1 MIITGKNGKK
11 FKIKMVYSTN
21 NNQAQQKSTYNKI
34 ILVDSTSNFENIKNF
49 FKQENNLLIISF
61 DYKSHKKLESEN
73 IPHQLSD
80 DYITDSQCKII
91 QDYVYKFT
99 YWYFEKDFSK
109 FLEYREINLG
119 RLYQDELLNF
129 FVRFLKKFKEIEIIF
144 ASNQNKEFLAE
155 NELFDII
162 QFFTNSTLNL
172 QKSTKKFHS
181 FPHEEMR
188 VNLKIAGYEK
198 SLFLSRD
205 RYLKLKKLA
214 DFLIN
219 NMFNPKITD
228 NTKTKILFAE
238 YNTERYKELF
248 LKSKKFNAEIFFYGK
263 RRPAFWN
270 GSTLKTIR
278 NSKCKIITNHL
289 IYDNVAKHEE
299 KLGIKKMRT
308 QLSELWKK
316 NSSLEKFFTFGDF
329 EVFTLIKPVL
339 VELIENR
346 LSHTIHE
353 IELVNRMFQ
362 KIRFDFS
369 VIINELGFSEQIISC
384 LSKTHKVKC
393 IHMQEGFHWDTIAAH
408 ANLTSQ
414 GAYLHDADT
423 LAVWGDIDRS
433 ISIENGGIPSNK
445 VRIIGAPR
453 YDNLFNSET
462 KKQDYILLAS
472 SGDPQPEEVNGI
484 RINKIEEYL
493 TDILQISKIVR
504 ELDEEVFIKLHPSPT
519 QLMDLVE
526 LGKKIDPKITIVS
539 HGEITSLLPSAKLVI
554 SIGMS
559 SAIIEAL
566 ILKKPVIFIPGI
578 DYNWGDPSIIN
589 EKGCLISSINELKND
604 LKGVLNNTKLY
615 AEQQNSS
622 RKYLSKLISHHGNA
636 SDEFYKYLKNYTI

>member
-1 MIITGKNGKK
+1 ME
-11 FKIKMVYSTN
+11 
-21 NNQAQQKSTYNKI
+21 KI

-49 FKQENNLLIISF
+49 FKKENNLSIISF
-61 DYKSHKKLESEN
+61 DYKSHKKLENGN
-73 IPHQLSD
+73 IPHQISD
-80 DYITDSQCKII
+80 DYITDLQCKTI

-119 RLYQDELLNF
+119 RLFQDELLNF

-205 RYLKLKKLA
+205 RYLKLKKLT

-299 KLGIKKMRT
+299 KLGIKKMQT

-384 LSKTHKVKC
+384 LSKTYKVKC

-484 RINKIEEYL
+484 RINKIEEHL

>member
-1 MIITGKNGKK
+1 ME
-11 FKIKMVYSTN
+11 
-21 NNQAQQKSTYNKI
+21 KI

-49 FKQENNLLIISF
+49 FKKENNLSIISF
-61 DYKSHKKLESEN
+61 DYKSHKKLENGN
-73 IPHQLSD
+73 IPHQISD
-80 DYITDSQCKII
+80 DYITDLQCKTI

-119 RLYQDELLNF
+119 RLFQDELLNF

-205 RYLKLKKLA
+205 RYLKLKKLT

-526 LGKKIDPKITIVS
+526 LGRTIDPKITIVS

-554 SIGMS
+554 SIGIS

-615 AEQQNSS
+615 EDQQNSS
-622 RKYLSKLISHHGNA
+622 RKYLSKLSIKERGLPCKPEVSHRC
-636 SDEFYKYLKNYTI
+636 

>member
-1 MIITGKNGKK
+1 ME
-11 FKIKMVYSTN
+11 
-21 NNQAQQKSTYNKI
+21 KI

-49 FKQENNLLIISF
+49 FKKENNLSIISF
-61 DYKSHKKLESEN
+61 DYKSHKKLENGN
-73 IPHQLSD
+73 IPHQISD
-80 DYITDSQCKII
+80 DYITDLQCKTI

-119 RLYQDELLNF
+119 RLFQDELLNF

-205 RYLKLKKLA
+205 RYLKLKKLS

-346 LSHTIHE
+346 LSRTIHE

>member
-1 MIITGKNGKK
+1 ME
-11 FKIKMVYSTN
+11 
-21 NNQAQQKSTYNKI
+21 KI

-49 FKQENNLLIISF
+49 FKKENNLSIISF
-61 DYKSHKKLESEN
+61 DYKSHKKLENGN
-73 IPHQLSD
+73 IPHQISD
-80 DYITDSQCKII
+80 DYITDLQCKTI

-119 RLYQDELLNF
+119 RLFQDELLNF

-205 RYLKLKKLA
+205 RYLKLKKLS

-219 NMFNPKITD
+219 KMFNPKITD

-299 KLGIKKMRT
+299 KLGIKKMQT

-346 LSHTIHE
+346 LSRTIHE

-369 VIINELGFSEQIISC
+369 VIINESGFSEQIISC

>member
-1 MIITGKNGKK
+1 ME
-11 FKIKMVYSTN
+11 
-21 NNQAQQKSTYNKI
+21 KI

-49 FKQENNLLIISF
+49 FKKENNLSIISF
-61 DYKSHKKLESEN
+61 DYKSHKKLENGN
-73 IPHQLSD
+73 IPHQISD
-80 DYITDSQCKII
+80 DYITDLQCKTI

-119 RLYQDELLNF
+119 RLFQDELLNF

-205 RYLKLKKLA
+205 RYLKLKKLS

-219 NMFNPKITD
+219 KMFNPKITD

-316 NSSLEKFFTFGDF
+316 NSSLEKFFTFEGF
-329 EVFTLIKPVL
+329 GILKLIKPIL

-445 VRIIGAPR
+445 VKIIGAPR

-526 LGKKIDPKITIVS
+526 LEKKIDPKITIVS

>member
-1 MIITGKNGKK
+1 ME
-11 FKIKMVYSTN
+11 
-21 NNQAQQKSTYNKI
+21 KI
-34 ILVDSTSNFENIKNF
+34 ILVDSTSNFENIKNS
-49 FKQENNLLIISF
+49 FKKENNLSIISF
-61 DYKSHKKLESEN
+61 DYKSHKKLENEN
-73 IPHQLSD
+73 IPHQISD
-80 DYITDSQCKII
+80 DYITDSQCKTI

-99 YWYFEKDFSK
+99 YWYFEKDFLK

-162 QFFTNSTLNL
+162 QFFTNSALNL
-172 QKSTKKFHS
+172 QKSIKKFHS

-188 VNLKIAGYEK
+188 VNLKIGGYEK

-205 RYLKLKKLA
+205 RYLKLKKLS

-278 NSKCKIITNHL
+278 NSKCKIITNQL

-299 KLGIKKMRT
+299 KLGIKKMQK
-308 QLSELWKK
+308 QLSELWKE
-316 NSSLEKFFTFGDF
+316 NTSLEKFFTFGDF
-329 EVFTLIKPVL
+329 EVFNLIKPVL
-339 VELIENR
+339 IELIENR
-346 LSHTIHE
+346 LSHIIHE

-362 KIRFDFS
+362 KIRFNFS

-384 LSKTHKVKC
+384 LSKTHKIKC
-393 IHMQEGFHWDTIAAH
+393 VHMQEGFHWDTIPAN

-423 LAVWGDIDRS
+423 LAVWGDIDRT
-433 ISIENGGIPSNK
+433 ISIENGGVPSNK
-445 VRIIGAPR
+445 VKIIGAPR

-484 RINKIEEYL
+484 RINKIEKYL

-526 LGKKIDPKITIVS
+526 LGKTIDPKITIVS

-589 EKGCLISSINELKND
+589 EKGCLISSINELKSD
-604 LKGVLNNTKLY
+604 LEGVLNNTKLY

-622 RKYLSKLISHHGNA
+622 QKYLSKLISHHGNA
-636 SDEFYKYLKNYTI
+636 SDEFYKYLKNYTIQE

>member
-1 MIITGKNGKK
+1 ME
-11 FKIKMVYSTN
+11 
-21 NNQAQQKSTYNKI
+21 KI

-49 FKQENNLLIISF
+49 FKKENNLSIISF
-61 DYKSHKKLESEN
+61 DYKSHKKLENGN
-73 IPHQLSD
+73 IPHQISD
-80 DYITDSQCKII
+80 DYITDLQCKTI

-119 RLYQDELLNF
+119 RLFQDELLNF

-346 LSHTIHE
+346 LSYTIHE

-414 GAYLHDADT
+414 GAYLHDADI

>member
-1 MIITGKNGKK
+1 ME
-11 FKIKMVYSTN
+11 
-21 NNQAQQKSTYNKI
+21 KI

-49 FKQENNLLIISF
+49 FKKENNLSIISF
-61 DYKSHKKLESEN
+61 DYKSHKKLENGN
-73 IPHQLSD
+73 IPHQISD
-80 DYITDSQCKII
+80 DYITDLQCKTI

-119 RLYQDELLNF
+119 RLFQDELLNF

-205 RYLKLKKLA
+205 RYLKLKKLS

-299 KLGIKKMRT
+299 KLGIKKMQT

-384 LSKTHKVKC
+384 LSKTYKVKC

-445 VRIIGAPR
+445 VKIIGAPR

>member
-1 MIITGKNGKK
+1 ME
-11 FKIKMVYSTN
+11 
-21 NNQAQQKSTYNKI
+21 KI

-49 FKQENNLLIISF
+49 FKKENNLSIISF
-61 DYKSHKKLESEN
+61 DYKSHKKLENGN
-73 IPHQLSD
+73 IPHQISD
-80 DYITDSQCKII
+80 DYITDLQCKTI

-119 RLYQDELLNF
+119 RLFQDELLNF

-445 VRIIGAPR
+445 VKIIGAPR

>member
-1 MIITGKNGKK
+1 ME
-11 FKIKMVYSTN
+11 
-21 NNQAQQKSTYNKI
+21 KI

-49 FKQENNLLIISF
+49 FKKGNNLSIISF
-61 DYKSHKKLESEN
+61 DYKSHKKLENGN
-73 IPHQLSD
+73 IPHQISD
-80 DYITDSQCKII
+80 DYITDLQCKTI

-119 RLYQDELLNF
+119 RLFQDELLNF

-205 RYLKLKKLA
+205 RYLKLKKLS

-219 NMFNPKITD
+219 KMFNPKITD

-346 LSHTIHE
+346 LSRTIHE

-539 HGEITSLLPSAKLVI
+539 HGEITSLLPSAKLVR

-559 SAIIEAL
+559 TAIIEAL

>member
-1 MIITGKNGKK
+1 ME
-11 FKIKMVYSTN
+11 
-21 NNQAQQKSTYNKI
+21 KI

-49 FKQENNLLIISF
+49 FKKGNNLSIISF
-61 DYKSHKKLESEN
+61 DYKSHKKLENGN
-73 IPHQLSD
+73 IPHQISD
-80 DYITDSQCKII
+80 DYITDLQCKTI

-119 RLYQDELLNF
+119 RLFQDELLNF

-205 RYLKLKKLA
+205 RYLKLKKLS

-219 NMFNPKITD
+219 KMFNPKITD

-299 KLGIKKMRT
+299 KLGIKKMQT

-346 LSHTIHE
+346 LSRTIHE

>member
-1 MIITGKNGKK
+1 ME
-11 FKIKMVYSTN
+11 
-21 NNQAQQKSTYNKI
+21 KI

-49 FKQENNLLIISF
+49 FKKENNLSIISF
-61 DYKSHKKLESEN
+61 DYKSHKKLENGN
-73 IPHQLSD
+73 IPHQISD
-80 DYITDSQCKII
+80 DYITDLQCKTI

-119 RLYQDELLNF
+119 RLFQDELLNF

-205 RYLKLKKLA
+205 RYLKLKKLT

-346 LSHTIHE
+346 LSRTIHE

-445 VRIIGAPR
+445 VKIIGAPR

-526 LGKKIDPKITIVS
+526 LEKKIDPKITIVS

-589 EKGCLISSINELKND
+589 EKGCLISSISELKDD

-615 AEQQNSS
+615 TEQQNSS

>member
-1 MIITGKNGKK
+1 ME
-11 FKIKMVYSTN
+11 
-21 NNQAQQKSTYNKI
+21 KI

-49 FKQENNLLIISF
+49 FKKGNNLSIISF
-61 DYKSHKKLESEN
+61 DYKSHKKLENEN
-73 IPHQLSD
+73 IPHQISD
-80 DYITDSQCKII
+80 DYITDLQCKTI

-119 RLYQDELLNF
+119 RLFQDELLNF

-205 RYLKLKKLA
+205 RYLKLKKLT

-346 LSHTIHE
+346 LSRTIHE

>member
-1 MIITGKNGKK
+1 ME
-11 FKIKMVYSTN
+11 
-21 NNQAQQKSTYNKI
+21 KI

-49 FKQENNLLIISF
+49 FKKGNNLSIISF
-61 DYKSHKKLESEN
+61 DYKSHKKLENGN
-73 IPHQLSD
+73 IPHQISD
-80 DYITDSQCKII
+80 DYITDLQCKTI

-119 RLYQDELLNF
+119 RLFQDELLNF

-205 RYLKLKKLA
+205 RYLKLKKLS

-219 NMFNPKITD
+219 KMFNPKITD

-299 KLGIKKMRT
+299 KLGIKKMQT

-316 NSSLEKFFTFGDF
+316 NSSLEKFFTFGNF

>member
-1 MIITGKNGKK
+1 ME
-11 FKIKMVYSTN
+11 
-21 NNQAQQKSTYNKI
+21 KI

-49 FKQENNLLIISF
+49 FKKGNNLSIISF
-61 DYKSHKKLESEN
+61 DYKSHKKLENGN
-73 IPHQLSD
+73 IPHQISD
-80 DYITDSQCKII
+80 DYITDLQCKTI

-119 RLYQDELLNF
+119 RLFQDELLNF

-205 RYLKLKKLA
+205 RYLKLKKLS

-219 NMFNPKITD
+219 KMFNPKITD

-346 LSHTIHE
+346 LSRTIHE

-393 IHMQEGFHWDTIAAH
+393 IHMQEGFHWDTIDAH

-526 LGKKIDPKITIVS
+526 LEKKIDPKITIVS

>member
-1 MIITGKNGKK
+1 ME
-11 FKIKMVYSTN
+11 
-21 NNQAQQKSTYNKI
+21 KI

-49 FKQENNLLIISF
+49 FKKENNLSIISF
-61 DYKSHKKLESEN
+61 DYKSHKKLENGN
-73 IPHQLSD
+73 IPHQISD
-80 DYITDSQCKII
+80 DYITDLQCKTI

-119 RLYQDELLNF
+119 RLFQDELLNF

-205 RYLKLKKLA
+205 RYLKLKKLT

-346 LSHTIHE
+346 LSRTIHE

-445 VRIIGAPR
+445 VKIIGAPR

-526 LGKKIDPKITIVS
+526 LEKKIDPKITIVS

>member
-1 MIITGKNGKK
+1 ME
-11 FKIKMVYSTN
+11 
-21 NNQAQQKSTYNKI
+21 KI

-49 FKQENNLLIISF
+49 FKKGNNLSIISF
-61 DYKSHKKLESEN
+61 DYKSHKKLENGN
-73 IPHQLSD
+73 IPHQISD
-80 DYITDSQCKII
+80 DYITDLQCKTI

-119 RLYQDELLNF
+119 RLFQDELLNF

-205 RYLKLKKLA
+205 RYLKLKKLS

-219 NMFNPKITD
+219 KMFNPKITD

-346 LSHTIHE
+346 LSRTIHE

-526 LGKKIDPKITIVS
+526 LEKKIDPKITIVS

-636 SDEFYKYLKNYTI
+636 SDEFYKYLENYTI

>member
-1 MIITGKNGKK
+1 ME
-11 FKIKMVYSTN
+11 
-21 NNQAQQKSTYNKI
+21 KI

-49 FKQENNLLIISF
+49 FKKGNNLSIISF
-61 DYKSHKKLESEN
+61 DYKSHKKLENGN
-73 IPHQLSD
+73 IPHQISD
-80 DYITDSQCKII
+80 DYITDLQCKTI

-119 RLYQDELLNF
+119 RLFQDELLNF

-205 RYLKLKKLA
+205 RYLKLKKLT

-346 LSHTIHE
+346 LSRTIHE

>member
-1 MIITGKNGKK
+1 ME
-11 FKIKMVYSTN
+11 
-21 NNQAQQKSTYNKI
+21 KI

-49 FKQENNLLIISF
+49 FKKGNNLSIISF
-61 DYKSHKKLESEN
+61 DYKSHKKLENGN
-73 IPHQLSD
+73 IPHQISD
-80 DYITDSQCKII
+80 DYITDLQCKTI

-119 RLYQDELLNF
+119 RLFQDELLNF

-205 RYLKLKKLA
+205 RYLKLKKLT

-346 LSHTIHE
+346 LSRTIHE

-445 VRIIGAPR
+445 VKIIGAPR

-589 EKGCLISSINELKND
+589 EKGCLISSISELKND

>member
-1 MIITGKNGKK
+1 ME
-11 FKIKMVYSTN
+11 
-21 NNQAQQKSTYNKI
+21 KI

-49 FKQENNLLIISF
+49 FKKENNLSIISF
-61 DYKSHKKLESEN
+61 DYKSHKKLENGN
-73 IPHQLSD
+73 IPHQISD
-80 DYITDSQCKII
+80 DYITDLQCKTI

-119 RLYQDELLNF
+119 RLFQDELLNF

-205 RYLKLKKLA
+205 RYLKLKKLS

-219 NMFNPKITD
+219 KMFNPKITD

-299 KLGIKKMRT
+299 KLGIKKMQT

-316 NSSLEKFFTFGDF
+316 NSSLEKFFTFGNF
-329 EVFTLIKPVL
+329 EVFSLIKPIL

>member
-1 MIITGKNGKK
+1 ME
-11 FKIKMVYSTN
+11 
-21 NNQAQQKSTYNKI
+21 KI

-49 FKQENNLLIISF
+49 FKKENNLSIISF
-61 DYKSHKKLESEN
+61 DYKSHKKLENGN
-73 IPHQLSD
+73 IPHQISD
-80 DYITDSQCKII
+80 DYITDLQCKTI

-119 RLYQDELLNF
+119 RLFQDELLNF

-299 KLGIKKMRT
+299 KLGIKKMQT

-589 EKGCLISSINELKND
+589 EKGCLISSIEELKND

>member
-1 MIITGKNGKK
+1 ME
-11 FKIKMVYSTN
+11 
-21 NNQAQQKSTYNKI
+21 KI

-49 FKQENNLLIISF
+49 FKKGNNLSIISF
-61 DYKSHKKLESEN
+61 DYKSHKKLENGN
-73 IPHQLSD
+73 IPHQISD
-80 DYITDSQCKII
+80 DYITDLQCKTI

-119 RLYQDELLNF
+119 RLFQDELLNF

-205 RYLKLKKLA
+205 RYLKLKKLS

-219 NMFNPKITD
+219 KMFNPKITD

-346 LSHTIHE
+346 LSRTIHE

-493 TDILQISKIVR
+493 TDIFQISKIVR

>member
-1 MIITGKNGKK
+1 ME
-11 FKIKMVYSTN
+11 
-21 NNQAQQKSTYNKI
+21 KI

-49 FKQENNLLIISF
+49 FKKENNLSIISF
-61 DYKSHKKLESEN
+61 DYKSHKKLENEN
-73 IPHQLSD
+73 IPHQISD
-80 DYITDSQCKII
+80 DYITDLQCKTI

-119 RLYQDELLNF
+119 RLFQDELLNF

-205 RYLKLKKLA
+205 RYLKLKKLS

-219 NMFNPKITD
+219 KMFNPKITD

-346 LSHTIHE
+346 LSRTIHE

>member
-1 MIITGKNGKK
+1 ME
-11 FKIKMVYSTN
+11 
-21 NNQAQQKSTYNKI
+21 KI

-49 FKQENNLLIISF
+49 FKKGNNLSIISF
-61 DYKSHKKLESEN
+61 DYKSHKKLENGN
-73 IPHQLSD
+73 IPHQISD
-80 DYITDSQCKII
+80 DYITDLQCKTI

-119 RLYQDELLNF
+119 RLFQDELLNF

-198 SLFLSRD
+198 SLFLSRN
-205 RYLKLKKLA
+205 RYLKLKKLS

-219 NMFNPKITD
+219 KMFNPKITD

-346 LSHTIHE
+346 LSRTIHE

>member
-1 MIITGKNGKK
+1 ME
-11 FKIKMVYSTN
+11 
-21 NNQAQQKSTYNKI
+21 KI

-49 FKQENNLLIISF
+49 FKKENNLSIISF
-61 DYKSHKKLESEN
+61 DYKSHKKLENGN
-73 IPHQLSD
+73 IPHQISD
-80 DYITDSQCKII
+80 DYITDLQCKTI

-119 RLYQDELLNF
+119 RLFQDELLNF

-205 RYLKLKKLA
+205 RYLKLKKLS

-219 NMFNPKITD
+219 KMFSPKITD

-384 LSKTHKVKC
+384 LSKTYKVKC

-445 VRIIGAPR
+445 VKIIGAPR

>member
-1 MIITGKNGKK
+1 ME
-11 FKIKMVYSTN
+11 
-21 NNQAQQKSTYNKI
+21 KI

-49 FKQENNLLIISF
+49 FKKENNLSIISF
-61 DYKSHKKLESEN
+61 DYKSHKKLENGN
-73 IPHQLSD
+73 IPHQISD
-80 DYITDSQCKII
+80 DYITDLQCKTI

-119 RLYQDELLNF
+119 RLFQDELLNF

-205 RYLKLKKLA
+205 RYLKLKKLS

-219 NMFNPKITD
+219 KMFNPKITD

-238 YNTERYKELF
+238 YNTERYKELL

>member
-1 MIITGKNGKK
+1 ME
-11 FKIKMVYSTN
+11 
-21 NNQAQQKSTYNKI
+21 KI
-34 ILVDSTSNFENIKNF
+34 ILIDSTSNFENTKNF
-49 FKQENNLLIISF
+49 FKKENNLSIISF
-61 DYKSHKKLESEN
+61 DYKSHKKLENEN
-73 IPHQLSD
+73 IPHQISD
-80 DYITDSQCKII
+80 DYITDLQCKTI

-119 RLYQDELLNF
+119 RLFQDELLNF

-205 RYLKLKKLA
+205 RYLKLKKLS

-299 KLGIKKMRT
+299 KLGIKKMQT

-346 LSHTIHE
+346 LSRTIHE

-604 LKGVLNNTKLY
+604 LKGILNNTKLY

>member
-1 MIITGKNGKK
+1 ME
-11 FKIKMVYSTN
+11 
-21 NNQAQQKSTYNKI
+21 KI

-49 FKQENNLLIISF
+49 FKKENNLSIISF
-61 DYKSHKKLESEN
+61 DYKSHKKLENGN
-73 IPHQLSD
+73 IPHQISD
-80 DYITDSQCKII
+80 DYITDLQCKTI

-119 RLYQDELLNF
+119 RLFQDELLNF

-205 RYLKLKKLA
+205 RYLKLKKLS

-219 NMFNPKITD
+219 KMFNPKITD

-270 GSTLKTIR
+270 GSTLKTIG

-299 KLGIKKMRT
+299 KLGIKKMQT

-346 LSHTIHE
+346 LSRTIHE

>member
-1 MIITGKNGKK
+1 ME
-11 FKIKMVYSTN
+11 
-21 NNQAQQKSTYNKI
+21 KI

-49 FKQENNLLIISF
+49 FKKENNLSIISF
-61 DYKSHKKLESEN
+61 DYKSHKKLENGN
-73 IPHQLSD
+73 IPHQISD
-80 DYITDSQCKII
+80 DYITDLQCKTI

-119 RLYQDELLNF
+119 RLFQDELLNF

-162 QFFTNSTLNL
+162 QFFTNSILNL

-205 RYLKLKKLA
+205 RYLKLKKLT

-316 NSSLEKFFTFGDF
+316 NSSLEKFFTFGHF

-393 IHMQEGFHWDTIAAH
+393 IHMQEGFHWDTMQILH
-408 ANLTSQ
+408 HRVLT
-414 GAYLHDADT
+414 
-423 LAVWGDIDRS
+423 
-433 ISIENGGIPSNK
+433 
-445 VRIIGAPR
+445 
-453 YDNLFNSET
+453 
-462 KKQDYILLAS
+462 
-472 SGDPQPEEVNGI
+472 
-484 RINKIEEYL
+484 
-493 TDILQISKIVR
+493 
-504 ELDEEVFIKLHPSPT
+504 
-519 QLMDLVE
+519 
-526 LGKKIDPKITIVS
+526 
-539 HGEITSLLPSAKLVI
+539 
-554 SIGMS
+554 
-559 SAIIEAL
+559 
-566 ILKKPVIFIPGI
+566 
-578 DYNWGDPSIIN
+578 
-589 EKGCLISSINELKND
+589 
-604 LKGVLNNTKLY
+604 
-615 AEQQNSS
+615 
-622 RKYLSKLISHHGNA
+622 
-636 SDEFYKYLKNYTI
+636 YTMRTH

>member
-1 MIITGKNGKK
+1 ME
-11 FKIKMVYSTN
+11 
-21 NNQAQQKSTYNKI
+21 KI

-49 FKQENNLLIISF
+49 FKKGNNLSIISF
-61 DYKSHKKLESEN
+61 DYKSHKKLENGN
-73 IPHQLSD
+73 IPHQISD
-80 DYITDSQCKII
+80 DYITDLQCKTI

-119 RLYQDELLNF
+119 RLFQDELLNF

-205 RYLKLKKLA
+205 RYLKLKKLS

-219 NMFNPKITD
+219 KMFNPKITD

-346 LSHTIHE
+346 LSRTIHE

>member
-1 MIITGKNGKK
+1 ME
-11 FKIKMVYSTN
+11 
-21 NNQAQQKSTYNKI
+21 KI

-49 FKQENNLLIISF
+49 FKKENNLSIISF
-61 DYKSHKKLESEN
+61 DYKSHKKLENGN
-73 IPHQLSD
+73 IPHQISD
-80 DYITDSQCKII
+80 DYITDLQCKTI

-119 RLYQDELLNF
+119 RLFQDELLNF

-205 RYLKLKKLA
+205 RYLKLKKLS

-369 VIINELGFSEQIISC
+369 VIINEIGFSEQIISS
-384 LSKTHKVKC
+384 LSKTHNVKC

-636 SDEFYKYLKNYTI
+636 SDEFYKYLENYTI

>member
-1 MIITGKNGKK
+1 ME
-11 FKIKMVYSTN
+11 
-21 NNQAQQKSTYNKI
+21 KI

-49 FKQENNLLIISF
+49 FKKENNLSIISF
-61 DYKSHKKLESEN
+61 DYKSHKKLENGN
-73 IPHQLSD
+73 IPHQISD
-80 DYITDSQCKII
+80 DYITDLQCKTI

-119 RLYQDELLNF
+119 RLFQDELLNF

-205 RYLKLKKLA
+205 RYLKLKKLT

-519 QLMDLVE
+519 QLIDLVK
-526 LGKKIDPKITIVS
+526 LGKTIDPKITIVS

>member
-1 MIITGKNGKK
+1 ME
-11 FKIKMVYSTN
+11 
-21 NNQAQQKSTYNKI
+21 KI

-49 FKQENNLLIISF
+49 FKKENNLSIISF
-61 DYKSHKKLESEN
+61 DYKSHKKLENGN
-73 IPHQLSD
+73 IPHQISD
-80 DYITDSQCKII
+80 DYITDLQCKTI

-119 RLYQDELLNF
+119 RLFQDELLNF

-299 KLGIKKMRT
+299 KLGIKKMQT

>member
-1 MIITGKNGKK
+1 ME
-11 FKIKMVYSTN
+11 
-21 NNQAQQKSTYNKI
+21 KI

-49 FKQENNLLIISF
+49 FKKENNLSIISF
-61 DYKSHKKLESEN
+61 DYKSHKKLENGN
-73 IPHQLSD
+73 IPHQISD
-80 DYITDSQCKII
+80 DYITDLQCKTI

-119 RLYQDELLNF
+119 RLFQDELLNF

-205 RYLKLKKLA
+205 RYLKLKKLS

-219 NMFNPKITD
+219 KMFNPKITD

-329 EVFTLIKPVL
+329 EIFTLIKPVL

-423 LAVWGDIDRS
+423 LAVWGDIDRT
-433 ISIENGGIPSNK
+433 ISIENGGVPSNK
-445 VRIIGAPR
+445 VKIIGAPR

>member
-1 MIITGKNGKK
+1 ME
-11 FKIKMVYSTN
+11 
-21 NNQAQQKSTYNKI
+21 KI

-49 FKQENNLLIISF
+49 FKKGNNLSIISF
-61 DYKSHKKLESEN
+61 DYKSHKKLENGN
-73 IPHQLSD
+73 IPHQISD
-80 DYITDSQCKII
+80 DYITDLQCKTI

-119 RLYQDELLNF
+119 RLFQDELLNF

-205 RYLKLKKLA
+205 RYLKLKKLS

-219 NMFNPKITD
+219 KMFNPKITD

-526 LGKKIDPKITIVS
+526 LEKKIDPKITIVS